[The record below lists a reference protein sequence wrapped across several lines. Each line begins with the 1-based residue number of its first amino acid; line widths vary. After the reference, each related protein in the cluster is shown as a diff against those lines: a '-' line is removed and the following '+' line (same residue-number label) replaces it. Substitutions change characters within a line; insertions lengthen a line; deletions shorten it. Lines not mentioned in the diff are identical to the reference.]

1 MYRRLPGRTLSGA
14 TTARPVE
21 NEESVETAVSTNRE
35 RERETE
41 KMNDYKLEMEG
52 NNR

>member
-1 MYRRLPGRTLSGA
+1 MYKRLPGRTLSGA

-35 RERETE
+35 RERE